1 MHMDESE
8 LSRSPNTT
16 VPKHD
21 EKQQPCSLTQSHEP
35 QTSGDPSQSDRLEQS
50 CEAKQED
57 GEDST
62 MDHSNGE
69 DSTMDHS
76 NAETNVDTTETR

>member
-8 LSRSPNTT
+8 LSRSPNAT
-16 VPKHD
+16 VPGHD
-21 EKQQPCSLTQSHEP
+21 GKEQPCSPMQSHDP
-35 QTSGDPSQSDRLEQS
+35 QMSGDLFQSDRLEQS

-62 MDHSNGE
+62 MDHSNV
-69 DSTMDHS
+69 
-76 NAETNVDTTETR
+76 ETNVDTTETR